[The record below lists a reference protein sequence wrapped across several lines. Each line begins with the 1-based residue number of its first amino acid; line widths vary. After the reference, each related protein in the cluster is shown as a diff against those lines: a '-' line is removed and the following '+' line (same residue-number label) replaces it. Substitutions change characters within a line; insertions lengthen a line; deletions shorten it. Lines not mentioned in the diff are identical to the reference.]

1 MTDKISLVK
10 QIFIQKIV
18 CGLAWMVTGVSMV
31 FDSMASKIV
40 GCVALAI
47 IIAAMSYVRFAKK
60 EQEDEMA
67 KNHMNLAKAKV
78 LDYVMMV
85 AMIIGILSL
94 VVEIRFDFRNVVYFV
109 VGAVELIIGMTF
121 LHYEKVGE

>member
-47 IIAAMSYVRFAKK
+47 IIAVMSYVRFAKK